1 MEWLITEDG
10 KYRIESLSAATF
22 PGALRVITESF
33 CQDESVSI
41 GTEVNKNPVAA
52 EELLELC
59 ADAALD
65 GVSLVATSDSSEKPF
80 FEIFAEERCT
90 QPSSRALIE
99 WMAEVDGK
107 CNFFEKYNV
116 DCSLEIMFLATLR
129 EHRHQKLGRI
139 LCSTSIDL
147 AKRLKNG
154 PVSQISVQDL
164 GPKYSNMAARKP
176 INKVPKICQ
185 ALWTSEPTQKIGKII
200 REDFFQDEDVSVG
213 AGINEDP
220 EAAEELLE
228 LCADAML
235 DGLSLVAV
243 EIASGKV
250 VSVVFNKL
258 QEAPS
263 ASSGKTF
270 FETFAEERCKRPAA
284 ISLIDFMVELDA
296 KCNYFERY
304 GVDCLCELMFLGTLR
319 EHRRKGL
326 AKILCKTSVE
336 QAKKLKDRPAT
347 PLKIEDLGPK
357 YGIDCLFE
365 LLFLGTSREHR
376 QKGLA
381 KLLCKTSIEL
391 AKKLKDGPIAPLKVE
406 DLGSKYA
413 FMKPRKPIT
422 RAPKLL
428 TAMWTADGTK
438 KIGKDLGFDVLVT
451 VSLKDYIFEGKRYSD
466 GVGFVTTCEGAALKI

>member
-1 MEWLITEDG
+1 MECLTTDDG
-10 KYRIESLSAATF
+10 KYRIESMSAATLE
-22 PGALRVITESF
+22 GAL
-33 CQDESVSI
+33 
-41 GTEVNKNPVAA
+41 
-52 EELLELC
+52 
-59 ADAALD
+59 
-65 GVSLVATSDSSEKPF
+65 
-80 FEIFAEERCT
+80 
-90 QPSSRALIE
+90 
-99 WMAEVDGK
+99 
-107 CNFFEKYNV
+107 
-116 DCSLEIMFLATLR
+116 
-129 EHRHQKLGRI
+129 
-139 LCSTSIDL
+139 
-147 AKRLKNG
+147 
-154 PVSQISVQDL
+154 
-164 GPKYSNMAARKP
+164 
-176 INKVPKICQ
+176 
-185 ALWTSEPTQKIGKII
+185 KII

-326 AKILCKTSVE
+326 AKLLCKTSVE
-336 QAKKLKDRPAT
+336 QAKKLKDGPAT

-357 YGIDCLFE
+357 Y
-365 LLFLGTSREHR
+365 
-376 QKGLA
+376 
-381 KLLCKTSIEL
+381 
-391 AKKLKDGPIAPLKVE
+391 
-406 DLGSKYA
+406 A
-413 FMKPRKPIT
+413 FMKPRKPVTKI
-422 RAPKLL
+422 PKLCTGL
-428 TAMWTADGTK
+428 WSAAGSK
-438 KIGKDLGFDVLVT
+438 KIGKDLGFEVLLT
-451 VSLKDYIFEGKRYSD
+451 VSLKDYVFEGKTYSD
-466 GVGFVTTCEGAALKI
+466 RVGVVTTCEGAALKI